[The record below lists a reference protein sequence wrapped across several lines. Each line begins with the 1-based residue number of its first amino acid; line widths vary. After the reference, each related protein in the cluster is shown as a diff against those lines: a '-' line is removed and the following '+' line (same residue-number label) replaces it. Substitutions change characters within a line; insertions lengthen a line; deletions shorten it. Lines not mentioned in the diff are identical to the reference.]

1 MQSRMNWTS
10 TFEQANISEV
20 LEKLLTEEHRTFV
33 LSRKEDRLSVLLTTE
48 MTDGILQVQSF
59 FEPCIG
65 GLRFE
70 ELFDYMLHPSYAMRD
85 RLHELFIR
93 SELELTECHCSFLP
107 PDSLLSRLS
116 SEEYQTLEYSSNSPT

>member
-59 FEPCIG
+59 FEPSIG

-70 ELFDYMLHPSYAMRD
+70 ELFDYMLHPSHYMRD
-85 RLHELFIR
+85 RLRELFIR
-93 SELELTECHCSFLP
+93 SELELIECHCSFLP
-107 PDSLLSRLS
+107 PDSLPSRLS